1 MVTIKKIGFLVT
13 TLCSIVAFACN
24 ETLPLRE
31 DLSNLVTIKVRSLY
45 YTTSHSILTG
55 AIRTLITVTNNTDET
70 LDDVAAMTGTVEIT
84 WTPRKEE
91 EGLFNHTRTL
101 KLTSNDI
108 FFAKNFNRT
117 TKRLTLDPGDSVVM
131 YIDWNLKTNDST
143 YILDYCSA
151 QFDNQCFVSLLGVG
165 GRVPRRIS
173 LRQNFLVKADIKLF
187 DRLAVLYIQN
197 VRLSHCFMFQHGGEL
212 NKALGLPDCVDF
224 IKFDPCSAVEH

>member
-1 MVTIKKIGFLVT
+1 MVTIKKIGFLVIT
-13 TLCSIVAFACN
+13 MCSIVAFACN

-31 DLSNLVTIKVRSLY
+31 DISSLVTINARSFANIK
-45 YTTSHSILTG
+45 SHSNETG
-55 AIRTLITVTNNTDET
+55 TIRLLVTITNNTDET
-70 LDDVAAMTGTVEIT
+70 LDDIAAMTGTVEIT

-101 KLTSNDI
+101 KLTSNDV
-108 FFAKNFNRT
+108 FSAKNFNRT

-131 YIDWNLKTNDST
+131 YIDWDLKTNDST
-143 YILDYCSA
+143 YILDHCSA

-173 LRQNFLVKADIKLF
+173 LRQNFLVKANIKLF

-197 VRLSHCFMFQHGGEL
+197 VRMSHCFMFQHGGEL

-224 IKFDPCSAVEH
+224 TKFNPCSAIE